1 MILFCEFVRLSV
13 VCVYAFELG
22 YGRCDCARVCITAK
36 LAPWNQ
42 SHLAHVSY
50 HCEYHVHHRH
60 HEYQHCNYHSSSQT
74 RVPFRYDQGRDTLV
88 TLTED
93 LMCIQSTVGQFGKL
107 DPPSESKLS
116 GRRLLGACW
125 VGDGVLATATDE
137 ARLSVWSLAMMDNYV
152 LEPPPSTKKLSL
164 INVAYAEDG
173 KLLAGVAVNGTVCMW
188 RHNGGPFDSGAA
200 QWIEQIPV
208 AIDAAVTRVI
218 TGGAAKPIVAV
229 QTEHGVEILRE
240 HVMKC
245 AYGGQTSVLQTASNR
260 AIIEHG
266 LKTSQDLEVR
276 ALSPCPS
283 QFFFSVARRSNSVY
297 VL

>member
-1 MILFCEFVRLSV
+1 M
-13 VCVYAFELG
+13 YQ
-22 YGRCDCARVCITAK
+22 RCDV
-36 LAPWNQ
+36 
-42 SHLAHVSY
+42 
-50 HCEYHVHHRH
+50 
-60 HEYQHCNYHSSSQT
+60 HSSCLPS
-74 RVPFRYDQGRDTLV
+74 RYDQGRDTLV

-93 LMCIQSTVGQFGKL
+93 LICIQSTVGQFGKL

-116 GRRLLGACW
+116 GRRLLAACW

-152 LEPPPSTKKLSL
+152 LEPPSSTKKLSL
-164 INVAYAEDG
+164 IHVAYAEDG

-188 RHNGGPFDSGAA
+188 RHNGGPFESGAA

-208 AIDAAVTRVI
+208 AIDAAVTHVI

-245 AYGGQTSVLQTASNR
+245 AYGGHTSVLQTASNR

-276 ALSPCPS
+276 ALGTTHLLLLSCPKNQLWVHSKPCTLVVQLVLYSVLSPRCNVQQSHILFVRSDYRYPLPS
-283 QFFFSVARRSNSVY
+283 RPLFARARRSCFGLASR
-297 VL
+297 